1 MGIELREAMS
11 IFPFSEAKLLG
22 GQRGLSREV
31 TSANIQEVPEVERW
45 LKGGEILFS
54 AGYAFQDAAHGCAM
68 MEKLEKQNV
77 AAVAL
82 KPGQYLPAIP
92 AEMVKKA
99 DEIGLPL
106 LELPENLPYMD
117 CIVAIFERLTQKQ
130 LTVMRRVESVHDMLT
145 QSILNK
151 EGLDGICTT
160 ISRVFGNPVF
170 IATPAGAMLAGKIPE
185 TYDADG
191 EGYLEAMRAF
201 LEGFFPHADAQRLR
215 QNQCNSVPFGKKGR
229 LTVVPIRAHNEHI
242 AHLVMDAGR
251 YELAEMDLVAF
262 EQAGPMVAVELLN
275 EQAVWQREQK
285 IREQLLE
292 DLLMRRYGDEKMVIQ
307 RGQHLGFDISGK
319 YCLFAID
326 AEAFEEL
333 LSDEPGF
340 GGDENKVQQVKSR
353 VQQLIRTGMG
363 AYVRP
368 SLILDRSMG
377 AVGMVSVRGDDD
389 MLACAAVIED
399 IIAELERLKTGLVFS
414 AGISRVRQGIQHVE
428 QAQREAVL
436 AMRAGRR
443 MHRGGTPTHTHAFGD
458 LGCLC
463 FLCELSGS
471 AAMRDF
477 YNENMQALLH
487 YDKTNNAELVKTLDS
502 YFLCR
507 QNLRKTADM
516 LFVHKNSVIYR
527 LNKIETLLGRP
538 LDDPE
543 ASFDMQLCLK
553 LASIF

>member
-1 MGIELREAMS
+1 MGIELREAMR
-11 IFPFSEAKLLG
+11 IFPFSAAKLLG
-22 GQRGLSREV
+22 GQSGLSREV
-31 TSANIQEVPEVERW
+31 TSANIQEVPDVERW

-68 MEKLEKQNV
+68 MERLEKQNV

-82 KPGQYLPAIP
+82 KPGKYLPAIP
-92 AEMVKKA
+92 AEMVQKA

-151 EGLDGICTT
+151 QGLEGISTT
-160 ISRVFGNPVF
+160 ISHVFGNPVF
-170 IATPAGAMLAGKIPE
+170 IATPAGGLLAGKIPD
-185 TYDADG
+185 TYDPDG
-191 EGYLEAMRAF
+191 EGYLDTMRAF
-201 LEGFFPHADAQRLR
+201 LEDYFARVDAQRLR
-215 QNQCNSVPFGKKGR
+215 QNQCNAIPFGREGR
-229 LTVVPIRAHNEHI
+229 LVVVPICAHNEHI
-242 AHLVMDAGR
+242 AHLVMDTSR
-251 YELAEMDLVAF
+251 YELSEMDLVAF
-262 EQAGPMVAVELLN
+262 EQAGPLVAVELLN

-292 DLLMRRYGDEKMVIQ
+292 DLLMRRYSDEKMVLQ
-307 RGQHLGFDISGK
+307 RGRHLGFDISGK

-333 LSDEPGF
+333 LSGEPGF
-340 GGDENKVQQVKSR
+340 GGDENKVQQVKSQ
-353 VQQLIRTGMG
+353 VQQLIRTGME
-363 AYVRP
+363 AYQRP

-377 AVGMVSVRGDDD
+377 AVGMVGVRGEED
-389 MLACAAVIED
+389 MLACAAAVED
-399 IIAELERLKTGLVFS
+399 IIASLDKLKTGLVFF
-414 AGISRVRQGIQHVE
+414 AGISRVKQGIQHVE

-443 MHRGGTPTHTHAFGD
+443 MHRGGTPTHTHSFGA
-458 LGCLC
+458 LGPLC
-463 FLCELSGS
+463 FLCELGGS

-477 YNENMQALLH
+477 YEENMQALLQ
-487 YDKTNNAELVKTLDS
+487 YDKNNNAELVKTLDC
-502 YFLCR
+502 YFLCK

-527 LNKIETLLGRP
+527 LNKIETLLGRS

-543 ASFDMQLCLK
+543 TSFDLQLCLK
-553 LASIF
+553 LASVF